1 MTDIWFLQDIEHLL
15 KPRNRVVLLDPRGQ
29 SGFLL
34 PLLDKKG
41 YKILRTDPK
50 LTEQWQTVKEELML
64 RYETE
69 TAHKDTPVVFYVT
82 REQEEL
88 SFLFDYCFTHGC
100 LDLSNPTEWL
110 KGKSIDQALAIDNMD
125 IVEELALPPVKIHC
139 SVLAEDAIKAA
150 IKDYQV
156 KNGLLEAV
164 HA

>member
-41 YKILRTDPK
+41 YKILRTDPT

-88 SFLFDYCFTHGC
+88 SFLFTTVENYFT
-100 LDLSNPTEWL
+100 
-110 KGKSIDQALAIDNMD
+110 K
-125 IVEELALPPVKIHC
+125 
-139 SVLAEDAIKAA
+139 
-150 IKDYQV
+150 
-156 KNGLLEAV
+156 
-164 HA
+164 